1 MVTARIIIPGWHAW
15 NCYCAPITFPEHT
28 MWEDVRGGVGGAFA
42 TPDQINL
49 TCILTAIPDKNGS
62 FFLNKLRKSQHSTL
76 FGLKCTYLVT
86 IFAHFGPKNDGGF
99 FQFFKSFY
107 QMSTKTSGNAVR
119 TLAKIIW
126 WYVCTTILKILLSP
140 CIPSS
145 ACVEQPLKV
154 LSIQ

>member
-1 MVTARIIIPGWHAW
+1 MRYTRH
-15 NCYCAPITFPEHT
+15 H
-28 MWEDVRGGVGGAFA
+28 
-42 TPDQINL
+42 PDQINL
-49 TCILTAIPDKNGS
+49 TSILTALPDKNGS

-86 IFAHFGPKNDGGF
+86 IFAHFGPKNDGF
-99 FQFFKSFY
+99 FFNFSNHFIKCPPKHLVTLSEHLVRSFGGMSAPPFLKSY
-107 QMSTKTSGNAVR
+107 
-119 TLAKIIW
+119 
-126 WYVCTTILKILLSP
+126 YPP

>member
-1 MVTARIIIPGWHAW
+1 MRYTRH
-15 NCYCAPITFPEHT
+15 H
-28 MWEDVRGGVGGAFA
+28 
-42 TPDQINL
+42 PDQINL
-49 TCILTAIPDKNGS
+49 TSILTALPDKNGS

-86 IFAHFGPKNDGGF
+86 IFAHFGPKNDGF
-99 FQFFKSFY
+99 FFLFFKSFY
-107 QMSTKTSGNAVR
+107 QMSTKTSGNPVR
-119 TLAKIIW
+119 TLGQIIW